1 MSIHS
6 VTVFCSSSRH
16 VDPAYHQAAS
26 DLGRRIAE
34 QHWSLVYGGNDLGLM
49 KALADGAREAGGKL
63 IGITPRL
70 FVDQGVVDQRCDE
83 LIVTETMRQ
92 RKESL
97 EQRGDAFIALPGGFG
112 TLEELFE
119 IIVGR
124 ALGYHDKPIV
134 LLNIRGFYDPLL
146 AMIRHATAEHFI
158 RPAALKTYFVASSVN
173 AAIAHLQHTH
183 GQFPIPSPPADLD

>member
-1 MSIHS
+1 MIHS
-6 VTVFCSSSRH
+6 VTVYCSSSRH
-16 VDPAYHQAAS
+16 IDPAYHQAAT

-34 QHWSLVYGGNDLGLM
+34 HHLSLVYGGNDLGLM
-49 KALADGAREAGGKL
+49 KSLADGAREAGGKV
-63 IGITPRL
+63 IGVTPRL
-70 FVDQGVVDQRCDE
+70 FVDQGVADQRCDE
-83 LIVTETMRQ
+83 LIITETVRQ

-134 LLNIRGFYDPLL
+134 LLNVRGFYDPLL
-146 AMIRHATAEHFI
+146 AMIAHATAEHFI
-158 RPAALKTYFVASSVN
+158 RPAALRAYFVASNVS
-173 AAIAHLQHTH
+173 AAIAHLQRAQHHLPTAD
-183 GQFPIPSPPADLD
+183 PPKDVE